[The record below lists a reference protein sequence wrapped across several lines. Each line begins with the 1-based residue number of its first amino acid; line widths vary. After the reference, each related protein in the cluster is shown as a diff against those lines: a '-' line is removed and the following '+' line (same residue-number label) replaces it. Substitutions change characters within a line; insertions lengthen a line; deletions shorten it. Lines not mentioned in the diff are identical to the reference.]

1 MSNLFNGNAAD
12 PRMEKQ
18 MLQSRYSAARMNLLG
33 MVIFSLFNILML
45 ATNSGTYF
53 LFSASVPYLL
63 TDIGMFFCGR
73 YPDEVYT
80 GEFEGMLFAKQSLFW
95 AMIVI
100 SIIILGVYALCWFLS
115 RNNNVKPLKAALVL
129 FCIDTGILVLNGG
142 LSAIVDL
149 AFHVWV
155 IVILVMGIKAH
166 KKLQELPDEPIEV
179 EFTDLGEEGEAPK
192 DSPILRPM
200 DTEVKARVLLDTEIY
215 NYHIIYRRIKKT
227 NELVINGN
235 VYAEYSATMELPHEL
250 SAWVDGHRI
259 CAGMDHASHS
269 YISVDGNIVKRKI
282 RWI

>member
-33 MVIFSLFNILML
+33 MIIFSLFNMLML

-73 YPDEVYT
+73 YPAEYYT
-80 GEFEGMLFAKQSLFW
+80 GEFEGMIFAKQSLFW

-129 FCIDTGILVLNGG
+129 FCIDTGILLLNGG

-215 NYHIIYRRIKKT
+215 NYHIIYRRVKKT

-235 VYAEYSATMELPHEL
+235 VYAEYVATMELPHEL
-250 SAWVDGHRI
+250 SARVDGHSI
-259 CAGMDHASHS
+259 SAGMDHASHS

>member
-1 MSNLFNGNAAD
+1 MSNLFNGNAVD

-18 MLQSRYSAARMNLLG
+18 MLQSRYSAARINLLG

-73 YPDEVYT
+73 YPDEYYT
-80 GEFEGMLFAKQSLFW
+80 GEFEGMISADQSLFW

-129 FCIDTGILVLNGG
+129 FCIDTGILLLNGG
-142 LSAIVDL
+142 LSAIIDL

-166 KKLQELPDEPIEV
+166 KKLQELPDEPIEA
-179 EFTDLGEEGEAPK
+179 EFTALNEDGTPV

-200 DTEVKARVLLDTEIY
+200 DTEVRARVLLDTEIY
-215 NYHIIYRRIKKT
+215 NYHIIYRRVKTT

-235 VYAEYSATMELPHEL
+235 VYSEYVATMELPHEL

-259 CAGMDHASHS
+259 CAGMERQTHS